1 VKPSVALKE
10 EEIMTTT
17 VLGVSGSPIGDG
29 NTDRVVQRV
38 LAATGSTPNSFAC
51 GT

>member
-1 VKPSVALKE
+1 
-10 EEIMTTT
+10 MTTT

-38 LAATGSTPNSFAC
+38 LATTGLDSEFVPC